1 VSRRRKR
8 PGAGGGRGRPADSPG
23 ARPARRLAGSLV
35 LAGLFALA
43 VVVVL
48 LREYNWLGA
57 ADRPDGAAPEEAR
70 RPRVLLHLPEFV
82 LENERGESSGLL
94 DLRGKVWVGDFIFT
108 RCAGTCPMISARMA
122 QLAAACA
129 SDPALQEVRFVS
141 ISIDPEFDRPEVLRD
156 YAARVHADPGRWTF
170 LTGTRSAV
178 RGLVRDGFKLPVEDQ
193 DDAAMP
199 ILHSQSFV
207 LVDREGG
214 VRGLVDPLGDHG
226 LDDVKQALLG
236 IVAEPPVTDLRFP
249 HDAGDPRWYEA
260 RRSEQQAAES
270 TLRAP
275 HDFRFID
282 RLGASGVRF
291 RNIASEDLTRY
302 FRPTHY
308 DHGTAV
314 AAADVDGDGRTD
326 LYFVNQAGPNGLY
339 RNLGDGRFE
348 EITADAGVAVGD
360 RACVGASFA
369 DIDGDGDPDLY
380 VTAVRS
386 GNLLFRN
393 DGGGRF
399 TDITAQAGV
408 AGNGG
413 HASGAVFF
421 DADGDGDLDLFV
433 TNVGRYTGDDRRPD
447 GLFVSFPD
455 AFAGHLH
462 PERGETSLFFRN
474 LGGGRFEEASQ
485 ESGLRHAAWSGDAIP
500 FDDNADG
507 RPDLYVLS
515 MQGHDELWRNLG
527 GGRFERQGRQIFP
540 ATPWGSMGAA
550 VLDWNGDGRFDL
562 FVTDMHTDM
571 AGDLRPEDERRKH
584 DWTRMFPPRFLGT
597 DGNHVLGNA
606 LFTAEGGDRFAER
619 SDAANAETGWPW
631 GPSAADLN
639 ADGWTDLFVAA
650 GMNFPYRYH
659 GNDIL
664 LNEEGRRF
672 ANAEFLLGVEPRART
687 LRPWFSLDCDGV
699 DREHPICRGEQMA
712 AMSFGAAPPA
722 GGPEKKTA
730 LHGPVTVWASRA
742 SRSSVV
748 FDLDGDGDLDVV
760 TNDYGDVPQVL
771 ISDLAQRGPVRFVT
785 VRLQGR
791 GANRDGLGAVV
802 ALRAGGR
809 TQRQVLNGKSGYL
822 AQSSLPLSFGLGQAA
837 SADSVTVTWPD
848 GQVQTVRG
856 PVRSGTQLVVREP

>member
-1 VSRRRKR
+1 M
-8 PGAGGGRGRPADSPG
+8 
-23 ARPARRLAGSLV
+23 
-35 LAGLFALA
+35 AGLLALA
-43 VVVVL
+43 VFIVL

-57 ADRPDGAAPEEAR
+57 ADRPDGRAAQG
-70 RPRVLLHLPEFV
+70 RPRVLLRLPEFV
-82 LENERGESSGLL
+82 LENERGESAGLL
-94 DLRGKVWVGDFIFT
+94 DRHGRVWVADFIFT
-108 RCAGTCPMISARMA
+108 RCAGTCPMITARMA
-122 QLAAACA
+122 ELAAACA
-129 SDPALQEVRFVS
+129 SDPALKDVDFVS
-141 ISIDPEFDRPEVLRD
+141 FSIDPEYDRPEVLRD
-156 YAARVHADPGRWTF
+156 YAARVHADPERWTF
-170 LTGTRSAV
+170 LTGTRAAL

-199 ILHSQSFV
+199 ILHSQSFI

-214 VRGLVDPLGDHG
+214 VRGVVDPLGEHG
-226 LDDVKQALLG
+226 LEDIEQALARL
-236 IVAEPPVTDLRFP
+236 VAEPPVKDLHFP

-260 RRSEQQAAES
+260 RRNDQQAS
-270 TLRAP
+270 GRTLRAP
-275 HDFRFID
+275 HAFRFAD
-282 RLGASGVRF
+282 RLGASGIRF
-291 RNIASEDLTRY
+291 RNVASEDLTRY

-326 LYFVNQAGPNGLY
+326 LYFVNQAGPNALY

-348 EITADAGVAVGD
+348 DITATAGVAVGD

-380 VTAVRS
+380 VTSVRA

-399 TDITAQAGV
+399 TDITAAAGV
-408 AGNGG
+408 GGNGE

-433 TNVGRYTGDDRRPD
+433 TSVGHYTGNERRAD
-447 GLFVSFPD
+447 GLWVSFPD

-462 PERGETSLFFRN
+462 PERGEASLFFRN
-474 LGGGRFEEASQ
+474 AGGGRFEEASQ
-485 ESGLRHAAWSGDAIP
+485 ETGLRHAAWSGDAIP
-500 FDDNADG
+500 FDDDADG

-527 GGRFERQGRQIFP
+527 GGRFERRGRQVFP

-571 AGDLRPEDERRKH
+571 AGELRPENERRKH
-584 DWTRMFPPRFLGT
+584 DWAVMFPPRFLGT

-606 LFTAEGGDRFAER
+606 LFTAEGDDRFAER

-639 ADGWTDLFVAA
+639 ADGWTDLFIAA

-659 GNDIL
+659 GNDVL
-664 LNEEGRRF
+664 LNDEGRAF
-672 ANAEFLLGVEPRART
+672 ANAEFLLGVEPRARP
-687 LRPWFSLDCDGV
+687 LRPWFSLDCDGE
-699 DREHPICRGEQMA
+699 DAGHPICRGEEIA
-712 AMSFGAAPPA
+712 GMSLEGPLPA
-722 GGPEKKTA
+722 DTSQTKTP

-771 ISDLAQRGPVRFVT
+771 VSDLAQRGPVRFVT
-785 VRLQGR
+785 VRLQAR

-809 TQRQVLNGKSGYL
+809 TRTQALDGKSGYL
-822 AQSSLPLSFGLGQAA
+822 AQSSLPLYFGLGEAA
-837 SADSVTVTWPD
+837 SAEAVTVTWP
-848 GQVQTVRG
+848 GGKVQTVRG
-856 PVRSGTQLVVREP
+856 PIRSGTRLVVRER

>member
-1 VSRRRKR
+1 M
-8 PGAGGGRGRPADSPG
+8 
-23 ARPARRLAGSLV
+23 
-35 LAGLFALA
+35 AGLLALA
-43 VVVVL
+43 ALFIVL

-57 ADRPDGAAPEEAR
+57 ADRPDDRAAQG
-70 RPRVLLHLPEFV
+70 RPRVLLRLPEFV

-94 DLRGKVWVGDFIFT
+94 DLHGRVWVADLIFT
-108 RCAGTCPMISARMA
+108 RCAGTCPMITARMA
-122 QLAAACA
+122 ELAAACA
-129 SDPALQEVRFVS
+129 SDPALKDVGFVS
-141 ISIDPEFDRPEVLRD
+141 FSIDPEHDRPEVLRD
-156 YAARVHADPGRWTF
+156 YAARVHADPLRWTF
-170 LTGTRSAV
+170 LTGTRAAL

-214 VRGLVDPLGDHG
+214 VRAVVDPLGEHG
-226 LDDVKQALLG
+226 LDDIEQALARL
-236 IVAEPPVTDLRFP
+236 VAEPPVQDLRFP
-249 HDAGDPRWYEA
+249 HDAGDPRWYES
-260 RRSEQQAAES
+260 RRNDQQS
-270 TLRAP
+270 SGRTLRAP
-275 HDFRFID
+275 HAFRFAD
-282 RLGASGVRF
+282 RLGASGIRF
-291 RNIASEDLTRY
+291 HHVASEDLTRY

-326 LYFVNQAGPNGLY
+326 LYFVNQAGPNALY

-348 EITADAGVAVGD
+348 DITATAGVAVGD

-380 VTAVRS
+380 VTSVRA

-393 DGGGRF
+393 DGDGRF
-399 TDITAQAGV
+399 TDITAAAGV
-408 AGNGG
+408 GG
-413 HASGAVFF
+413 SGQHASGAVFF

-433 TNVGRYTGDDRRPD
+433 TSVGRYTGDERRAD
-447 GLFVSFPD
+447 GLWVSYPD

-474 LGGGRFEEASQ
+474 AGGGRFEEASQ
-485 ESGLRHAAWSGDAIP
+485 ETGLRHAAWSGDAIP
-500 FDDNADG
+500 FDDDADG
-507 RPDLYVLS
+507 RTDLYVLS

-527 GGRFERQGRQIFP
+527 GGRFERRGRQVFP

-550 VLDWNGDGRFDL
+550 VLDWNGDGRLDL

-571 AGDLRPEDERRKH
+571 AGELRPENERRKH
-584 DWTRMFPPRFLGT
+584 DWAVMFPPRFLGT

-606 LFTAEGGDRFAER
+606 LFTAAGNDRFAER
-619 SDAANAETGWPW
+619 SDAANAETAWPW

-639 ADGWTDLFVAA
+639 ADGWTDLFIAA
-650 GMNFPYRYH
+650 GMNFPYRYR
-659 GNDIL
+659 GNDAL
-664 LNEEGRRF
+664 LNDEGHAF
-672 ANAEFLLGVEPRART
+672 ANAEFLLGVEPRARP
-687 LRPWFSLDCDGV
+687 LRPWFSLDCDGE
-699 DREHPICRGEQMA
+699 DAGHPICRGEEMA
-712 AMSFGAAPPA
+712 GMSLE
-722 GGPEKKTA
+722 GPLPSDASRTKTP

-771 ISDLAQRGPVRFVT
+771 VSDLAQRGPVRFVT
-785 VRLQGR
+785 VRLQAR

-802 ALRAGGR
+802 TLRASGR
-809 TQRQVLNGKSGYL
+809 TQKQALDGKSGYL
-822 AQSSLPLSFGLGQAA
+822 AQSNLPLYFGLGEAA
-837 SADSVTVTWPD
+837 SAEAVTVTWP
-848 GQVQTVRG
+848 GGKVQTVRG
-856 PVRSGTQLVVREP
+856 PIRSGTRLVIRER